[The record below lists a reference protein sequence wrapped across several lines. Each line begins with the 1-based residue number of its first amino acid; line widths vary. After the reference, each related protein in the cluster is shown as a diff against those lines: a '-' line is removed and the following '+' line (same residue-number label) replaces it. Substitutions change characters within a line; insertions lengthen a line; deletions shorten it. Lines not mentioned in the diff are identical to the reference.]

1 MLTLVFSLAL
11 AAAAPEAAAS
21 AEQATTSET
30 KPAKPKMVCRA
41 NKSTGS
47 RLKSRVCK
55 TQEEWDGQQSDVRND
70 SRLKG
75 AAGF

>member
-1 MLTLVFSLAL
+1 MLTLALAL
-11 AAAAPEAAAS
+11 VLSAAAPEAATPA
-21 AEQATTSET
+21 QTTSEA

-55 TQEEWDGQQSDVRND
+55 TQQEWDGQGGDLRTD
-70 SRLKG
+70 GRLRG
-75 AAGF
+75 AVGN